1 MMHFRNRFLAGSL
14 VVLMAVSSIQ
24 YPAGNVRAEEAI
36 EETKETETGTQETD
50 SSRNVEESISNDTE
64 TVIES
69 TEIVESTEST
79 ESATESMG
87 IVESTEAAETGTA
100 VEGTESMES
109 TEETGTAETESESE
123 EQEETTETEETI
135 AESEE
140 ETETEQTLKVS
151 EGDIASG
158 SYENVTWVIDA
169 NGKLTVEGTG
179 EFTDKAENILSR
191 APWYQYRWNI
201 KSAEINLKGVLN
213 VAGMFY
219 GCYELTEV
227 NLGGLDTSSVT
238 NMSNM
243 FYDCSSLAEINLSGL
258 DTSSVTNMSNMFYE
272 CGNLAKID
280 LSGLNTSSVIN
291 MSNMFYEC
299 GNLAEINLS
308 GLDTSSVRN
317 MSNMFYRCWNLAEIN
332 LSGLD
337 ISSVTNMSNMFY
349 ECGSLAKIDLSGLNT
364 SSVTNIGGMFY
375 NCRSLAEINLSGVDL
390 SNAADKSDMLFGCDG
405 LNIIHAPCNLKGQ
418 VKLPES
424 SVYIWKT
431 SEGQTITA
439 LPENLSDSII
449 ITKEEIKGGSYKNIT
464 WSIDENRKLTVKG
477 TGEFSGS
484 TGYRRA
490 PWYGHKIYSVE
501 ISITDMTDASGM
513 FSGCSGLTEIDLSGI
528 DTSKVTNM
536 AYMFSGCSGLTEID
550 LSGIDTSK
558 VTNMEDMF
566 SGCSSLTKLDL
577 SGIDTSSVTNM
588 SGMFSGCGLTEIDL
602 NGIDTSKVTNMTY
615 MFDDCSGLTS
625 VDLSGVKLE
634 KVVDISSM
642 FAYCENLTDVN
653 LSGADFSSV
662 TNIEYIFYGCEKLT
676 NADFSNADFSSLKRL
691 HKMFSSYN
699 EGTPCTA
706 LHSVDM
712 SNADFGSVTSLNLMF
727 VGCTNLTNVDFSG
740 ANFENVTSMQR
751 MFSYYYKE
759 NEEGEDRYYI
769 DDEESV
775 CINLQSI
782 NMSNV
787 NLGRVTNL
795 DGIFLGCSSL
805 KDVDLHGANF
815 GSLTTL
821 GNLFLGGSIAKVDLH
836 EANFGSVTS
845 MGHIFAKASL
855 TDVDLSNADFGKVS
869 SLEGV
874 FSYSYNRYDDET
886 DQMVSTTVY
895 SKNLQTVNMSNANF
909 CSLTNM
915 KNTFRG
921 CGKLTE
927 INLSGI
933 DTSRVTDMGG
943 MFGGCSGLTKID
955 LSVLDTG
962 SVTNMEGIFSGCDG
976 LAEIDLSMLDTNN
989 IINMSNMFSGC
1000 SSLTDVH
1007 FSTVSIDEIEDMSS
1021 MFSGCSSL
1029 KNIDL
1034 SNFNGANVKS
1044 ISNIF
1049 SECDQLE
1056 TIYTPY
1062 NLRVSETLSGD
1073 WYKADGTKVSIL
1085 PRRLAYSILIMKG
1098 QVPSVKG
1105 VSIKAVKK
1113 KTVYHCGDILHT
1125 DDLTVR
1131 CYDTEGTVR
1140 KISDYT
1146 TNADKIDMST
1156 AGIKPLIIAYRGYMT
1171 EVPIT
1176 VKGNETPVKISGLT
1190 ISDSIYTSTPFTY
1203 TGTPNVVT
1211 DTGEDVTADIILTYT
1226 YTGIMADGNPYE
1238 TSLTAPVNAGNYILT
1253 VAVDKS
1259 DKKYSGS
1266 TEYAFKITKAP
1277 IELVVS
1283 DMTLT
1288 VGSPVPETFEYQT
1301 KGLLNGDKLIKMP
1314 SFICNADMTK
1324 IGIYGIVPYGANAGM
1339 NYEISYINGT
1349 LIVKESEKESV
1360 LISGISISDTTYTGK
1375 EVAYNGKASVK
1386 REDGTDITDNISL
1399 TCTYSGKQADGS
1411 EYTSTG
1417 TAPVNAGSYT
1427 LTVAVPQENE
1437 DYKGS
1442 VEYPF
1447 EITRTAVAVTA
1458 LDKTFLTNGDTKLP
1472 AIYPYEVAGL
1482 LNGDKLTAEPSFA
1495 YIDKDGKEIARDD
1508 IDLKKAG
1515 QYTVLP
1521 RSADAGMNY
1530 MINYHKG
1537 ILTIT
1542 ENLPD
1547 DGSSEVLPDDI
1558 PETGIPEKNMIWASS
1573 IEDQSYTGAA
1583 VKPAV
1588 RVYFGNKR
1596 LTEKTDYTIAYK
1608 NNRQPG
1614 TAELVITG
1622 KGNYTDKKTL
1632 HFKILP
1638 KDIAD
1643 KDIIIEDMAYADNGK
1658 PHKTAP
1664 SVIYNGKKLKAGR
1677 DFDITY
1683 GEGDYTAA
1691 GVYYAV
1697 ITGKGNFTGTY
1708 DRVKTTIIDKNML
1721 VNKAKIARIPNQEYR
1736 KGQEI
1741 ILADSM
1747 VNVTLNGMTLVKD
1760 TDYTVSYV
1768 NNQNVGKASV
1778 VIKGIGKY
1786 AGTKTAS
1793 FKIVRTPVN
1802 LAEAS
1807 FTCDFDRETVF
1818 SKGGCKPVPKV
1829 SYDGETLQNGT
1840 DYTISYKNNKK
1851 CGTALLTVKG
1861 KGNYKGSRTF
1871 EFTVKPKELSAV
1883 AVRTVDTV
1891 YVNKANKYQSKPVL
1905 TDTDGNVLKAGTDYT
1920 VTRYEHDGKT
1930 LGKQDCPPEN
1940 AVITVTIEGKGSY
1953 QGTCTAAYQ
1962 LRTGTS
1968 LKNAKITV
1976 ANQIYTGVSIKPEEN
1991 AITGASIKKNGT
2003 VENLVYG
2010 RDYEIAAY
2018 GTNIKKGIGTVVLR
2032 GLGNYY
2038 GEKTVKFKIT
2048 GKSVE

>member
-24 YPAGNVRAEEAI
+24 YPVGNVRAEEAI

-109 TEETGTAETESESE
+109 TEETGTAETELESE
-123 EQEETTETEETI
+123 EQEETTGTEEI
-135 AESEE
+135 IEESEE

-151 EGDIASG
+151 ESDIAGG

-179 EFTDKAENILSR
+179 EFAQSNETWR
-191 APWYQYRWNI
+191 MTPWYEYCTQI
-201 KSAEINLKGVLN
+201 KSAEINLK
-213 VAGMFY
+213 
-219 GCYELTEV
+219 
-227 NLGGLDTSSVT
+227 D
-238 NMSNM
+238 
-243 FYDCSSLAEINLSGL
+243 
-258 DTSSVTNMSNMFYE
+258 
-272 CGNLAKID
+272 
-280 LSGLNTSSVIN
+280 
-291 MSNMFYEC
+291 
-299 GNLAEINLS
+299 
-308 GLDTSSVRN
+308 
-317 MSNMFYRCWNLAEIN
+317 
-332 LSGLD
+332 
-337 ISSVTNMSNMFY
+337 
-349 ECGSLAKIDLSGLNT
+349 
-364 SSVTNIGGMFY
+364 
-375 NCRSLAEINLSGVDL
+375 
-390 SNAADKSDMLFGCDG
+390 
-405 LNIIHAPCNLKGQ
+405 
-418 VKLPES
+418 
-424 SVYIWKT
+424 
-431 SEGQTITA
+431 
-439 LPENLSDSII
+439 
-449 ITKEEIKGGSYKNIT
+449 
-464 WSIDENRKLTVKG
+464 
-477 TGEFSGS
+477 
-484 TGYRRA
+484 
-490 PWYGHKIYSVE
+490 
-501 ISITDMTDASGM
+501 ITDVS
-513 FSGCSGLTEIDLSGI
+513 
-528 DTSKVTNM
+528 
-536 AYMFSGCSGLTEID
+536 Y
-550 LSGIDTSK
+550 
-558 VTNMEDMF
+558 MF
-566 SGCSSLTKLDL
+566 SGCSSLTSLDVSSFDTSNVMNMSSIFSGCSSLTSLDL
-577 SGIDTSSVTNM
+577 SGLDTSN
-588 SGMFSGCGLTEIDL
+588 
-602 NGIDTSKVTNMTY
+602 
-615 MFDDCSGLTS
+615 
-625 VDLSGVKLE
+625 
-634 KVVDISSM
+634 
-642 FAYCENLTDVN
+642 
-653 LSGADFSSV
+653 
-662 TNIEYIFYGCEKLT
+662 
-676 NADFSNADFSSLKRL
+676 
-691 HKMFSSYN
+691 
-699 EGTPCTA
+699 
-706 LHSVDM
+706 
-712 SNADFGSVTSLNLMF
+712 
-727 VGCTNLTNVDFSG
+727 
-740 ANFENVTSMQR
+740 
-751 MFSYYYKE
+751 
-759 NEEGEDRYYI
+759 
-769 DDEESV
+769 
-775 CINLQSI
+775 
-782 NMSNV
+782 
-787 NLGRVTNL
+787 
-795 DGIFLGCSSL
+795 
-805 KDVDLHGANF
+805 
-815 GSLTTL
+815 
-821 GNLFLGGSIAKVDLH
+821 
-836 EANFGSVTS
+836 
-845 MGHIFAKASL
+845 
-855 TDVDLSNADFGKVS
+855 
-869 SLEGV
+869 
-874 FSYSYNRYDDET
+874 
-886 DQMVSTTVY
+886 
-895 SKNLQTVNMSNANF
+895 
-909 CSLTNM
+909 
-915 KNTFRG
+915 
-921 CGKLTE
+921 
-927 INLSGI
+927 
-933 DTSRVTDMGG
+933 VTDMG
-943 MFGGCSGLTKID
+943 
-955 LSVLDTG
+955 V
-962 SVTNMEGIFSGCDG
+962 
-976 LAEIDLSMLDTNN
+976 
-989 IINMSNMFSGC
+989 MFSGC
-1000 SSLTDVH
+1000 SSLTSLDVTDFDTSNVTNMRNMISYCSNLTSLDVSGFDTSNVTDMGSM
-1007 FSTVSIDEIEDMSS
+1007 FSICSNLTSLDVSGFNTSNVTDMGS

-1029 KNIDL
+1029 TSLDVSGFDTSNVADNIDTEYEAMAGMFSGCSKLTNLDVGGFNISKINNLSEMFSGCSSLTNLDVSGFDTSKITNLSEMFSGCSSLTNLDVSGFDTRNVRDMGYMFSGCSSLTSIDVSSFDTSKIIEHEYVGGVETAMTGMFSGCSSLTSIDVSSFNTSGVWSLDYMFSGCSSLTSVDL
-1034 SNFNGANVKS
+1034 SNFDTRNVRS
-1044 ISNIF
+1044 IRNIF
-1049 SECDQLE
+1049 CDCSSLTSVDMSSFDMGNVDYLPSMFENCKQL
-1056 TIYTPY
+1056 TTLYTPY
-1062 NLRVSETLSGD
+1062 NLKEWSSLSGN
-1073 WYKADGTKVSIL
+1073 WYKVNGAKISSL
-1085 PRRLAYSILIMKG
+1085 PQNLDYSILIMKD
-1098 QVPSVKG
+1098 QIPDKPSPC
-1105 VSIKAVKK
+1105 IKAIKE
-1113 KTVYHCGDILHT
+1113 KTVYECGDILYT
-1125 DDLTVR
+1125 GDLTVR

-1140 KISDYT
+1140 RVTDYT
-1146 TNADKIDMST
+1146 TNANQIDMTTS
-1156 AGIKPLIIAYRGYMT
+1156 GIKPLVITYRGYTT

-1176 VKGNETPVKISGLT
+1176 VKGNETPVTISGLT
-1190 ISDSIYTSTPFTY
+1190 ISDSIYTSEPFAH
-1203 TGTPNVVT
+1203 TGTAVVMT
-1211 DTGEDVTADIILTYT
+1211 DAGTDVTADISLTYT
-1226 YTGIMADGNPYE
+1226 YKGTMADGKSYE
-1238 TSLTAPVNAGNYILT
+1238 ISNTAPVNAGNYILT

-1259 DKKYSGS
+1259 DRRYSGS
-1266 TEYAFKITKAP
+1266 TEYPFKITKAP
-1277 IELVVS
+1277 IEIMAS
-1283 DMTLT
+1283 DVTLSI
-1288 VGSPVPETFEYQT
+1288 GSSLPESYKYEVI
-1301 KGLLNGDKLIKMP
+1301 GLLNEDKLVKEP
-1314 SFICNADMTK
+1314 SFVCNADMTK
-1324 IGIYGIVPYGANAGM
+1324 AGIYGIVPYGADAGM
-1339 NYEISYINGT
+1339 NYEITNINGT
-1349 LIVKESEKESV
+1349 LIVKEKDVEKE
-1360 LISGISISDTTYTGK
+1360 LITISGISISDTVYTGK
-1375 EVAYNGKASVK
+1375 AVAYNGKVSVK
-1386 REDGTDITDNISL
+1386 REDGTDITYNVPL
-1399 TCTYSGKQADGS
+1399 TYTYSGKQADGS
-1411 EYTSTG
+1411 EYTSTEA
-1417 TAPVNAGSYT
+1417 APVNAGSYT
-1427 LTVAVPQENE
+1427 LVVAVPQENE
-1437 DYKGS
+1437 YYLGS
-1442 VEYPF
+1442 MEYPF
-1447 EITRTAVAVTA
+1447 EITKAAVTVSA
-1458 LDKTFLTNGDTKLP
+1458 LDKTFQTGEDIELP
-1472 AIYPYEVAGL
+1472 ATYPYEVTGL
-1482 LNGDKLTAEPSFA
+1482 LNTDKLTAEPSFV
-1495 YIDKDGKEIARDD
+1495 YTDTDGKEITRDD

-1521 RSADAGMNY
+1521 KEADAGMNY
-1530 MINYHKG
+1530 TINYQKG
-1537 ILTIT
+1537 ILIIKGDSQT
-1542 ENLPD
+1542 LPDDGDDDGDDSDD

-2003 VENLVYG
+2003 VEDLVYG